1 MAEQIISVID
11 ELCKKL
17 GIAIDWS
24 SENITPI
31 LMDLINK
38 YTKYIIIN
46 NVFWLCFSVTTLFAG
61 ICWSIIVY
69 KDFSKEK
76 PVFFTYDRWNGTKM
90 RVYPIAV
97 SVVLGVISIIDCIVI
112 PCCIYSLIKAYS
124 LGEYYAVEKIIESIK
139 NSMM

>member
-17 GIAIDWS
+17 GIAMDWS

-31 LMDLINK
+31 LMDLVNK

-46 NVFWLCFSVTTLFAG
+46 DVFWLCFSVITLSAG
-61 ICWSIIVY
+61 VCWSIIVY
-69 KDFSKEK
+69 KDFLKEK
-76 PVFFTYDRWNGTKM
+76 PVFFVYDSWEGTEM
-90 RVYPIAV
+90 RVYPVVV
-97 SVVLGVISIIDCIVI
+97 SIVLGIISIIDCIVI

>member
-17 GIAIDWS
+17 GIAMDWS

-31 LMDLINK
+31 LMDLMNK
-38 YTKYIIIN
+38 YTKYIIVD
-46 NVFWLCFSVTTLFAG
+46 NVFWLCFSVITLSVG
-61 ICWSIIVY
+61 ICWSIILY

-76 PVFFTYDRWNGTKM
+76 PVFFTYDRWNATEMKP
-90 RVYPIAV
+90 YPIVV

-112 PCCIYSLIKAYS
+112 PCCICDLIKAYS
-124 LGEYYAVEKIIESIK
+124 LGEYYAVEKIVESIK
-139 NSMM
+139 NSMI